1 METCPCRSEGRGWWQ
16 HHLLT
21 RPTTGR
27 NNGQNQQIRK
37 SSETDAGHFQRD
49 RGAVGYRLHSPSR
62 RGICP
67 VARQATATLC
77 RQRPSPLATGQL
89 KTWACGIVYALGFVN
104 FLFDKSQ
111 TPSMSA
117 AELCAAFGVSKSTGA
132 AKAKA
137 VREALGM
144 SQMDPQWYRPS
155 KMEHNSLAW
164 MIMVNGF
171 IVDVR
176 SMPRDIQEAA
186 YAKGLIPYLP
196 EPRPRHG

>member
-1 METCPCRSEGRGWWQ
+1 MVRISTSEKVPKQ
-16 HHLLT
+16 MQEIFNEIVALTDKYCTAHLDEEYAQL
-21 RPTTGR
+21 
-27 NNGQNQQIRK
+27 
-37 SSETDAGHFQRD
+37 A
-49 RGAVGYRLHSPSR
+49 R
-62 RGICP
+62 R
-67 VARQATATLC
+67 ATATLC
-77 RQRPSPLATGQL
+77 RQRPSPLATGNL
-89 KTWACGIVYALGFVN
+89 KSWACGIVYAVGFVN

-144 SQMDPQWYRPS
+144 VQMDPRWYRPS
-155 KMEHNSLAW
+155 KMESNSLAW
-164 MIMVNGF
+164 MVTVNGF
-171 IVDVR
+171 LVDVR

-196 EPRPRHG
+196 EERPQQG